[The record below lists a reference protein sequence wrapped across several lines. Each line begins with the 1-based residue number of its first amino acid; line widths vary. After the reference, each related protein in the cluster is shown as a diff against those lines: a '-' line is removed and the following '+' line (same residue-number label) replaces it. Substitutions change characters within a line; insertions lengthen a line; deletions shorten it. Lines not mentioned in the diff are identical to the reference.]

1 MLDEKTR
8 TDLNGMLYSINAP
21 FLRSAYIETDGAIL
35 IELEDSY
42 ENENKRGIYLSEDGI
57 TIING
62 SCCHSS
68 EGNFTIHPETL
79 HLLAMLSACFA
90 VGHEKGLHDA
100 AEMEARRKA
109 RKENV

>member
-1 MLDEKTR
+1 MLEKETR
-8 TDLNGMLYSINAP
+8 TELNGMLYSINAP

-35 IELEDSY
+35 IELEDTL
-42 ENENKRGIYLSEDGI
+42 EDENKQCVYLHEDGI

-90 VGHEKGLHDA
+90 AGHEKGLHDA
-100 AEMEARRKA
+100 EEMEARRKA
-109 RKENV
+109 RKEQK